1 MAGFTYTTL
10 KQAIQD
16 YTDNQETTFVANID
30 NFIRATEDRILIE
43 APLEIFRK
51 NSSATLNANAKY
63 LSKPTDW
70 LFTYSISIKPLAG
83 GDKKFLLNK
92 DVNFLQDYWP
102 DDTATGEPKYYAD
115 YDVSN
120 FIIAPSSNANYTAE
134 LHYFYRPESIVD
146 ATSGTTWLGTNCGNA
161 MLFGALVEAYT
172 FIKGEPD
179 MIQQYEQKFQS
190 ERARIAAFAQG
201 AEGLDFYRRS
211 GA

>member
-1 MAGFTYTTL
+1 MAGYTYTTL

-51 NSSATLNANAKY
+51 NASALINSNAKY
-63 LSKPTDW
+63 LAKPTDW
-70 LFTYSISIKPLAG
+70 LFTFSISIKPSG
-83 GDKKFLLNK
+83 SHKFLLNK
-92 DVNFLQDYWP
+92 DVNFIQEYWTDP
-102 DDTATGEPKYYAD
+102 TATGEPKYYAD
-115 YDVSN
+115 FDQGNFIVAPTSDDTYDV
-120 FIIAPSSNANYTAE
+120 E
-134 LHYFYRPESIVD
+134 LHYFYRPVSIIDEPTGV
-146 ATSGTTWLGTNCGNA
+146 SWLGTNCGNA

-179 MIQQYEQKFQS
+179 MIQQYEQKFQN